1 MSLIDLQI
9 MNTRV
14 MLTQS
19 RQLMDL
25 FDLGMPPER
34 CWLFVCAESR
44 AVAAASH

>member
-25 FDLGMPPER
+25 FDLHVHVGMPPE
-34 CWLFVCAESR
+34 
-44 AVAAASH
+44 